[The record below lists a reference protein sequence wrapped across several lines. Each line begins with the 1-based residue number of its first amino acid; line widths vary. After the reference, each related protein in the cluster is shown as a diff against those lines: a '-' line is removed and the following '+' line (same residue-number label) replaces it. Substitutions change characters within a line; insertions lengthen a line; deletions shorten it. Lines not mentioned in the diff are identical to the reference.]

1 MVVAN
6 EKVVSV
12 IYELRLNGPQGEIV
26 EALSDDSPLT
36 FLYGNGGILPK
47 FEENIGGLGVGDDFR
62 FDIPTKE
69 AYGEINQDAIVSVP
83 ISVFEING
91 AIDEKMLAIGNKIPM
106 QDASGNKLTGIVQEV
121 SSDVV
126 KMDFNHPLA
135 GNSLHFSGKV
145 TDIRDA
151 TEEELMHGHLG
162 GCSGCGGGCGD
173 HNGGCC

>member
-12 IYELRLNGPQGEIV
+12 IYELRLNGPEGEVI
-26 EALSDDSPLT
+26 ESLTGESPLT

-47 FEENIGGLGVGDDFR
+47 FEENIDGLSIGDDFN
-62 FDIPTKE
+62 FDIETAD
-69 AYGEINQDAIVSVP
+69 AYGEVNQDAIVSVP
-83 ISVFEING
+83 IAVFEING

-106 QDASGNKLTGIVQEV
+106 QDASGNKLTGIIQEV
-121 SSDVV
+121 NADVV

-135 GNSLHFSGKV
+135 GNSLHFSGKI
-145 TDIRDA
+145 TEIREA

-162 GCSGCGGGCGD
+162 SCSGCGGSCGD
-173 HNGGCC
+173 HSDGCC